1 MQRFSLSWLGIWL
14 LLAGLAG
21 AEDQAQPAAPA
32 LPPRER
38 FHLYLLIGQS
48 NMAGRGQLDEETAI
62 SSARVLKF
70 TPENT
75 WAPGTEPIHPA
86 KRSGK
91 GAGLAASFARSMAD
105 ADPQVTIGLIPCAVG
120 GTPLARWMKGGD
132 LYTQAVAR
140 TRTALAD
147 GTLRG
152 ILWHQ
157 GERDA
162 FEEETARSYGDR
174 LAGMVA
180 DLRADLGA
188 GEVPLVVGQLGE
200 FLPNPTHPGKYAFS
214 KLVNEQLTAL
224 PGRVPSAAVAESAG
238 LTARGDD
245 LHFDTPSLRTFGV
258 RYAAAMQ
265 RLQNSQSSD
274 R

>member
-1 MQRFSLSWLGIWL
+1 MQRFSLSWLGVWL
-14 LLAGLAG
+14 LVAGLAR
-21 AEDQAQPAAPA
+21 AEDQPLPAAPT

-48 NMAGRGQLDEETAI
+48 NMAGRGLLDEELAI

-70 TPENT
+70 TPDNT

-86 KRSGK
+86 KAGRG
-91 GAGLAASFARSMAD
+91 GAGLGASFARSMAD

-132 LYTQAVAR
+132 LYAQAVTR

-162 FEEETARSYGDR
+162 FEEATARSYGDR
-174 LAGMVA
+174 LVGMVA

-238 LTARGDD
+238 LTAAGDN
-245 LHFDTPSLRTFGV
+245 LHFDTPSLREFGL

-265 RLQNSQSSD
+265 RLQNSK
-274 R
+274 